1 MKVILLLAIFFTA
14 LNASSSTNYS
24 IFVVY
29 PPDSSEVTSLNL
41 RGIADNFHPL
51 QLNLSNSILENGELN
66 NFLVNTN
73 KQSISSNVD
82 FDYFI
87 TLIILKEYYLQ
98 ISKYHQGFDLLSM
111 KAGTADFIVKSYIE
125 LSKNPAD
132 VKWLNTSSILEYIAS
147 NEKLK
152 NETSIIELVNSINAL
167 KN

>member
-82 FDYFI
+82 ISDDYIKEILLAIPSNADCI
-87 TLIILKEYYLQ
+87 TFLGEYIDESKTKDFS
-98 ISKYHQGFDLLSM
+98 ISKMHNRDYNR
-111 KAGTADFIVKSYIE
+111 Y
-125 LSKNPAD
+125 
-132 VKWLNTSSILEYIAS
+132 
-147 NEKLK
+147 
-152 NETSIIELVNSINAL
+152 
-167 KN
+167 